1 MLLDEASQIEWFL
14 PVCIAVHIGW
24 KKDVCVLLF
33 WSLLITIFFLIE
45 LSRDQIKFLEG
56 ELQVLRDEV
65 QCLTE
70 EDSRKKEQMEQLYET
85 FSKEKSDL
93 EKSLEAVSVH

>member
-1 MLLDEASQIEWFL
+1 M
-14 PVCIAVHIGW
+14 
-24 KKDVCVLLF
+24 
-33 WSLLITIFFLIE
+33 
-45 LSRDQIKFLEG
+45 LEG

-70 EDSRKKEQMEQLYET
+70 EDSRKKEQMRQLYET
-85 FSKEKSDL
+85 FSKEKSEL

>member
-1 MLLDEASQIEWFL
+1 MF
-14 PVCIAVHIGW
+14 VC
-24 KKDVCVLLF
+24 VCVLLF
-33 WSLLITIFFLIE
+33 WSLLITICFLIE
-45 LSRDQIKFLEG
+45 LSREQIKLLES

-70 EDSRKKEQMEQLYET
+70 EDSWKKEQMKELYET
-85 FSKEKSDL
+85 FSKEKSEL